1 MGEAERAASGE
12 YRAPRG
18 DLIITAPIVFG
29 RLHVLPIVSEFLK
42 AFSEIDVRLFLSD
55 RVVNLFEDPIDLAV
69 RIGDL
74 PDSSLV
80 ATRVGAIRRVV
91 SRVRTISPRA
101 AYRRTPMSSPHM
113 TASPSRR

>member
-1 MGEAERAASGE
+1 MSPLASKSSLMWGKLS
-12 YRAPRG
+12 APAPANSNPRG

-42 AFSEIDVRLFLSD
+42 AFPEIDVRLLLAD

-69 RIGDL
+69 QIGDL

-80 ATRVGAIRRVV
+80 ATCVGAIRRVV
-91 SRVRTISPRA
+91 C
-101 AYRRTPMSSPHM
+101 
-113 TASPSRR
+113 ASGLL